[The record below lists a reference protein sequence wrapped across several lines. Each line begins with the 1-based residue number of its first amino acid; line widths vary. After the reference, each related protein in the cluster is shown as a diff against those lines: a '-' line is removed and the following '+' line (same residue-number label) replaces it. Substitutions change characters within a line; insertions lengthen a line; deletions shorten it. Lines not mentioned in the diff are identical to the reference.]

1 MDFSVLAGRW
11 FLVFGV
17 GFVDWVSVCFVLI
30 GVERGLIGGCWNALR
45 CPITVTDGIYTNLFS
60 MAFPSI
66 FHELLQ

>member
-1 MDFSVLAGRW
+1 M
-11 FLVFGV
+11 
-17 GFVDWVSVCFVLI
+17 DWVSVCFVLI